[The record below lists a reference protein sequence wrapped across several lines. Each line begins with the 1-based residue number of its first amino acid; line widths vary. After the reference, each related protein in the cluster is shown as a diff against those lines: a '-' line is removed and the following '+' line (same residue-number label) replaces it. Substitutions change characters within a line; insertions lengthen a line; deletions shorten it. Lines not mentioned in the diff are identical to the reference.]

1 MPDTKKDKLDTVLA
15 RFGEVGQIKAAGIV
29 SKEGLLITALMPP
42 EMNERIVAA
51 LCSTIM
57 ASAETA
63 STQMGTGEVSDIHVK
78 TDQGTIL
85 LQPAGEKAILIA
97 LADSGAQLG
106 LIMMEIEARAK
117 QVQEILEE
125 V

>member
-1 MPDTKKDKLDTVLA
+1 MPETKKDKLDTVLA

-29 SKEGLLITALMPP
+29 SKEGLLITALMPH

-63 STQMGTGEVSDIHVK
+63 STQMGTGSVSDIHVK

>member
-1 MPDTKKDKLDTVLA
+1 MPETKKERLDMILA
-15 RFGEVGQIKAAGIV
+15 RFGEVGQIKAVGIV
-29 SKEGLLITALMPP
+29 SKEGLLITASMPS

-63 STQMGTGEVSDIHVK
+63 STQMGTGTVSDIHVK
-78 TDQGTIL
+78 TEQGTIL

-97 LADSGAQLG
+97 LAESGAQLG
-106 LIMMEIEARAK
+106 LIMMEIETRAK

>member
-1 MPDTKKDKLDTVLA
+1 MPETKKDKLDTVLA

-63 STQMGTGEVSDIHVK
+63 STQMGTGGVSDIHVK
-78 TDQGTIL
+78 TEQGTIL
-85 LQPAGEKAILIA
+85 LQPAGGKAILIA

-106 LIMMEIEARAK
+106 LIMMEIETRAK

>member
-1 MPDTKKDKLDTVLA
+1 MPETKKDKLDTILA
-15 RFGEVGQIKAAGIV
+15 RFGEVGQIKAVGIV

-78 TDQGTIL
+78 TDEGTIL

>member
-1 MPDTKKDKLDTVLA
+1 MPETKKDKLDTVLA

-63 STQMGTGEVSDIHVK
+63 STQMGTGGVSDIHVK

>member
-1 MPDTKKDKLDTVLA
+1 MPETKKDKLDTVLA
-15 RFGEVGQIKAAGIV
+15 RFGEVGQIKAVGIV
-29 SKEGLLITALMPP
+29 SKEGLLITARMPP

-63 STQMGTGEVSDIHVK
+63 STQMGTGTVSDIHVK
-78 TDQGTIL
+78 TEQGTIL

>member
-1 MPDTKKDKLDTVLA
+1 MPETKKDKLDTVLA
-15 RFGEVGQIKAAGIV
+15 RFGEVGQIKAVGIV

-63 STQMGTGEVSDIHVK
+63 STQMGTGGVSDIHVK
-78 TDQGTIL
+78 TEQGTIL

>member
-1 MPDTKKDKLDTVLA
+1 MPETKKDKLDTVLA

-63 STQMGTGEVSDIHVK
+63 STQMGTGGVSDIHVK
-78 TDQGTIL
+78 TDEGTIL

-106 LIMMEIEARAK
+106 LIMMEIETRAK

>member
-1 MPDTKKDKLDTVLA
+1 MPETKKDKLDTVLA
-15 RFGEVGQIKAAGIV
+15 RFGEVGQIKAVGIV

-78 TDQGTIL
+78 TEQGTIL

-106 LIMMEIEARAK
+106 LIMMEIESRAK

>member
-1 MPDTKKDKLDTVLA
+1 MPETKKDKLDTILA
-15 RFGEVGQIKAAGIV
+15 RFGEVGQIKAVGIV

-78 TDQGTIL
+78 TEQGTIL

>member
-63 STQMGTGEVSDIHVK
+63 STQMGTGGVSDIHVK
-78 TDQGTIL
+78 TEQGTIL

-97 LADSGAQLG
+97 LAESGAQLG
-106 LIMMEIEARAK
+106 LIMMEIEVRAK

>member
-1 MPDTKKDKLDTVLA
+1 MPETKKDKLDTVLA
-15 RFGEVGQIKAAGIV
+15 RFGEVGQIKAVGIV

-63 STQMGTGEVSDIHVK
+63 STQMGTGGVSDIHVK
-78 TDQGTIL
+78 TEQGTIL

-106 LIMMEIEARAK
+106 LIMMEIEVRAK

>member
-1 MPDTKKDKLDTVLA
+1 MPETKKDKLDTVLA

-106 LIMMEIEARAK
+106 LIMMEIETRAK

>member
-1 MPDTKKDKLDTVLA
+1 MPETKKDKLDTILA
-15 RFGEVGQIKAAGIV
+15 RFGEVGQIKAVGIV

>member
-1 MPDTKKDKLDTVLA
+1 MPETKKDKLDTILA
-15 RFGEVGQIKAAGIV
+15 RFGEVGQIKAVGIV

-78 TDQGTIL
+78 TEQGTIL

-106 LIMMEIEARAK
+106 LIMMEIETRAK

>member
-1 MPDTKKDKLDTVLA
+1 MPETKKDKLDTVLA
-15 RFGEVGQIKAAGIV
+15 RFGEVGQIKAVGIV

-63 STQMGTGEVSDIHVK
+63 STQMGTGGVSDIHVK
-78 TDQGTIL
+78 TEQGTIL

-106 LIMMEIEARAK
+106 LIMMEIETRAK

>member
-1 MPDTKKDKLDTVLA
+1 MPETKKDKLDTVLA
-15 RFGEVGQIKAAGIV
+15 RFGEVGQIKAVGIV

>member
-1 MPDTKKDKLDTVLA
+1 MPETKKDKLDTVLA

-63 STQMGTGEVSDIHVK
+63 STQMGTGGVSDIHVK
-78 TDQGTIL
+78 TEQGTIL

>member
-1 MPDTKKDKLDTVLA
+1 MPETKKDKLDTVLA

-63 STQMGTGEVSDIHVK
+63 STQMGTGGVSDIHVK
-78 TDQGTIL
+78 TEQGTIL

-106 LIMMEIEARAK
+106 LIMMEIETRAK

>member
-1 MPDTKKDKLDTVLA
+1 MPETKKDKLDMVLA
-15 RFGEVGQIKAAGIV
+15 RFGEVGQIKAVGIV

-63 STQMGTGEVSDIHVK
+63 STQMGTGSVSDIHVK
-78 TDQGTIL
+78 TEQGTIL

-106 LIMMEIEARAK
+106 LIMMEIETRAK

>member
-1 MPDTKKDKLDTVLA
+1 MPETKKDKLDTVLA

-63 STQMGTGEVSDIHVK
+63 STQMGTGSVSDIHVK

>member
-1 MPDTKKDKLDTVLA
+1 MPETKKDKLDTVLA
-15 RFGEVGQIKAAGIV
+15 RFGEVGQIKAVGIV

-63 STQMGTGEVSDIHVK
+63 STQMGTGSVSDIHVK
-78 TDQGTIL
+78 TEQGTIL

-106 LIMMEIEARAK
+106 LIMMEIEVRAK

>member
-1 MPDTKKDKLDTVLA
+1 MPETKKDKLDTVLA

>member
-1 MPDTKKDKLDTVLA
+1 MPETKKDKLDTVLA
-15 RFGEVGQIKAAGIV
+15 RFGEVGQIKAVGIV

-78 TDQGTIL
+78 TAQGTIL

-106 LIMMEIEARAK
+106 LIMMEIETRAK

>member
-1 MPDTKKDKLDTVLA
+1 MPETKKDKLDTVLA
-15 RFGEVGQIKAAGIV
+15 RFGEVGQIKAVGIV

-106 LIMMEIEARAK
+106 LIMMEIEVRAK

>member
-78 TDQGTIL
+78 TEQGTIL

-106 LIMMEIEARAK
+106 LIMMEIETRAK

>member
-1 MPDTKKDKLDTVLA
+1 MPETKKDKLDTVLA

-78 TDQGTIL
+78 TEQGTIL

>member
-1 MPDTKKDKLDTVLA
+1 MPETKKDKLDTVLA

-29 SKEGLLITALMPP
+29 SKEGLLITARMPP

-63 STQMGTGEVSDIHVK
+63 STQMGTGTVSDIHVK
-78 TDQGTIL
+78 TEQGTIL

>member
-1 MPDTKKDKLDTVLA
+1 MPETKKDKLDTVLA

-63 STQMGTGEVSDIHVK
+63 STQMGTGGVSDIHVK
-78 TDQGTIL
+78 TEEGTIL

-106 LIMMEIEARAK
+106 LIMMEIETRAK

>member
-1 MPDTKKDKLDTVLA
+1 MPETKKDKLDTVLA
-15 RFGEVGQIKAAGIV
+15 RFGEVGQIKAVGIV
-29 SKEGLLITALMPP
+29 SKEGLLITARMPP

-63 STQMGTGEVSDIHVK
+63 STQMGTGTVSDIHVK
-78 TDQGTIL
+78 TEQGTIL

-106 LIMMEIEARAK
+106 LIMMEIEVRAK

>member
-1 MPDTKKDKLDTVLA
+1 MPETKKDKLDTVLA
-15 RFGEVGQIKAAGIV
+15 RFGEVGQIKAVGIV

-78 TDQGTIL
+78 TDEGTIL

>member
-1 MPDTKKDKLDTVLA
+1 MPETKKDKLDTVLA

-63 STQMGTGEVSDIHVK
+63 STQMGTGGVSDIHVK
-78 TDQGTIL
+78 TEQGTIL

-106 LIMMEIEARAK
+106 LIMMEIEVRAK

>member
-1 MPDTKKDKLDTVLA
+1 MPETKKDKLDTVLA
-15 RFGEVGQIKAAGIV
+15 RFGEVGQIKAVGIV

-78 TDQGTIL
+78 TEQGTIL

>member
-1 MPDTKKDKLDTVLA
+1 MPETKKERLDKILS
-15 RFGEVGQIKAAGIV
+15 RFGEVGQIRAVGVV
-29 SKEGLLITALMPP
+29 SKEGLLITSRMPP

-63 STQMGTGEVSDIHVK
+63 STQMGTGAVNDIHVK
-78 TDQGTIL
+78 TEQGTIL
-85 LQPAGEKAILIA
+85 LQPAGEKAVLIA
-97 LADSGAQLG
+97 LAETGAQLG
-106 LIMMEIEARAK
+106 LIMMEIESRAK

>member
-1 MPDTKKDKLDTVLA
+1 MPETKKDKLDKVLA
-15 RFGEVGQIKAAGIV
+15 RFGEVGQIRAAGIV
-29 SKEGLLITALMPP
+29 SKEGLLITANMPP

-63 STQMGTGEVSDIHVK
+63 STQMGTGGVSDIHVK
-78 TDQGTIL
+78 TEQGTIL

-97 LADSGAQLG
+97 LAESGAQLG
-106 LIMMEIEARAK
+106 LIMMEIEARAN

>member
-63 STQMGTGEVSDIHVK
+63 STQMGTGGVSDIHVK

-106 LIMMEIEARAK
+106 LIMMEIEVRAK

>member
-1 MPDTKKDKLDTVLA
+1 MPETKKDKLDTILA

-63 STQMGTGEVSDIHVK
+63 STQMGTGSVSDIHVK
-78 TDQGTIL
+78 TEQGTIL

-106 LIMMEIEARAK
+106 LIMMEIEVRAK

>member
-1 MPDTKKDKLDTVLA
+1 MAETKKEKLDKILA

-29 SKEGLLITALMPP
+29 SKEGLLITARMTP

-63 STQMGTGEVSDIHVK
+63 SSQMGTGSVSEIHVK
-78 TDQGTIL
+78 TEQGTIL
-85 LQPAGEKAILIA
+85 LQPAGEKAIMIA
-97 LADSGAQLG
+97 LAESSAQLG
-106 LIMMEIEARAK
+106 LIIMEIESRAR

>member
-1 MPDTKKDKLDTVLA
+1 MPETKKDKLDTVLA

-78 TDQGTIL
+78 TDEGTIL